1 MEPLVRVA
9 AMYFFLMVVFRLSG
23 KRTLAETT
31 PFDLLMML
39 VISET
44 TQQAMV
50 GDDHSM
56 THAFL
61 LIISFV
67 SIDVGL
73 SLIKQRS
80 KRVARLLEDVPLVI
94 VEQGRFLKD
103 RMDRSRVDEED
114 VLEAARE
121 LRGLER
127 VEQIKYAV
135 LERNGKIT
143 IIPRSPEAPVEP
155 IA

>member
-1 MEPLVRVA
+1 MDAVLRVA
-9 AMYFFLMVVFRLSG
+9 AMYFFLMLVFRIAG

-31 PFDLLMML
+31 TFDLLMML

-50 GDDHSM
+50 GEDHSM

-61 LIISFV
+61 LIVSFV
-67 SIDVGL
+67 GIDVGL
-73 SLIKQRS
+73 SLVKQRS
-80 KRVARLLEDVPLVI
+80 KTIARFLEDAPVVI
-94 VEQGRFLKD
+94 VAHGQFLQD

-121 LRGLER
+121 HQGLESL
-127 VEQIKYAV
+127 EAIKYAV
-135 LERNGKIT
+135 LERSGQIS
-143 IIPRSPEAPVEP
+143 IIPRSAV
-155 IA
+155 AK

>member
-1 MEPLVRVA
+1 MDPLLRVA
-9 AMYFFLMVVFRLSG
+9 CMYFFLMLVFRISG
-23 KRTLAETT
+23 KRTLSETT

-50 GDDHSM
+50 GEDHSM

-61 LIISFV
+61 LITSFLA
-67 SIDVGL
+67 IDVGL

-80 KRVARLLEDVPLVI
+80 KTVARLLEDVPLVI
-94 VEQGRFLKD
+94 VEQGRLLKD
-103 RMDRSRVDEED
+103 RMDRSRVDEQD

-127 VEQIKYAV
+127 LDQIKYAV
-135 LERNGKIT
+135 LERHGKIT
-143 IIPRSPEAPVEP
+143 IIPQPADVVLKPSA
-155 IA
+155 

>member
-1 MEPLVRVA
+1 MEPLIRVA
-9 AMYFFLMVVFRLSG
+9 AMYFFLMVVFRISG

-39 VISET
+39 IISET

-50 GDDHSM
+50 GEDHSM

-61 LIISFV
+61 LITSFV
-67 SIDVGL
+67 GIDIGL

-80 KRVARLLEDVPLVI
+80 PGLARLLEDVPV
-94 VEQGRFLKD
+94 VVVAHGQVLKD
-103 RMDRSRVDEED
+103 RMDRARIDEDD

-121 LRGLER
+121 SRGLER
-127 VEQIKYAV
+127 LDQIKYAV
-135 LERNGKIT
+135 LERNGRIS
-143 IIPRSPEAPVEP
+143 IIPESSASD
-155 IA
+155 